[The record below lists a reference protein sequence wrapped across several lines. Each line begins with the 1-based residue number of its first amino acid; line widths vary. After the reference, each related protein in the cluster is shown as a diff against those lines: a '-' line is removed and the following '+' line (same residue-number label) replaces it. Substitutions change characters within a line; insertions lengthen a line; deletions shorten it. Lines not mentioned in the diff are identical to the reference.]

1 MYALPTHVIR
11 FTDLAGRKDTDFSL
25 APETDARAAISE
37 ELGIIG
43 IRKLRFD
50 GRLEPK
56 DKHDW
61 VLTGKIGATVVQEC
75 VVTLEPVTT
84 RIDEVVVRTYVR
96 DFVEPEGDEVEMPED
111 DSVEELPN
119 TLDIAEVMIE
129 SLALALPQFP
139 RKDGAEL
146 GEAVYTKPGMAPMR
160 DEDARPFA
168 GLASLKESLE
178 KKDKDG
184 Q

>member
-1 MYALPTHVIR
+1 MSALPTHVIR
-11 FTDLAGRKDTDFSL
+11 LADLAGRKDTAFVL
-25 APETDARAAISE
+25 TPEAEERAAIAE
-37 ELGIIG
+37 DLGIIG
-43 IRKLRFD
+43 VKKLRFE
-50 GRLEPK
+50 GSLEPLGQF
-56 DKHDW
+56 DW
-61 VLTGKIGATVVQEC
+61 VLSGKIGATVVQEC
-75 VVTLEPVTT
+75 VVTLEPVST
-84 RIDEVVVRTYVR
+84 RIDEEVRRTYLR

-111 DSVEELPN
+111 DSAEELPN
-119 TLDIAEVMIE
+119 TLDIAAVMIE

-146 GEAVYTKPGMAPMR
+146 GEAVYSKPGTAPMR

>member
-1 MYALPTHVIR
+1 MSALPTHVIR
-11 FTDLAGRKDTDFSL
+11 LADLAGRKDTAFAL
-25 APETDARAAISE
+25 APEADERTAIADD
-37 ELGIIG
+37 LGIIG
-43 IRKLRFD
+43 IKKLRFE
-50 GRLEPK
+50 GSLEPLG
-56 DKHDW
+56 KHDW
-61 VLTGKIGATVVQEC
+61 VLSGKIGATVMQEC

-84 RIDEVVVRTYVR
+84 RIDETVTRTYAR
-96 DFVEPEGDEVEMPED
+96 DFVQPEGDEVEMPED

-146 GEAVYTKPGMAPMR
+146 GEAVYSQPGTTPMR

-168 GLASLKESLE
+168 GLSSLKESLE